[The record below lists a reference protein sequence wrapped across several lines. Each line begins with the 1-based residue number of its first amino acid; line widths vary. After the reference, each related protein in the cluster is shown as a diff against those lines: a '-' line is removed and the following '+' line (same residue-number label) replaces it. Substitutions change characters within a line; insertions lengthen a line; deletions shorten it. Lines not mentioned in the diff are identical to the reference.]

1 MKESIRIFFGGDV
14 FGSWNASLAL
24 HTIHYTLLFDIGARR
39 DRDSVA
45 QRGRGK

>member
-24 HTIHYTLLFDIGARR
+24 HILYTILLDIGARR